1 LPLKGAELKAGKI
14 IKFTIPARTEYL
26 TKVRDFAVKYGEKY
40 GFNLRQING
49 FKLSL
54 DEICTNIIQYAY
66 NTPGISGNIHIE
78 MMRNNDTITA
88 KIFDSGVGFEF
99 SSVSNPDLIRYVN
112 DKKRGGFGIYI
123 VRQLNEEVRYERVG
137 KTNVLTLTNHV
148 EPRPSLFELIKKNF
162 KPSHMTIKV
171 RFGLIATLIIS
182 VISVGTFYLA
192 SLSQKKTLSEQY
204 IQNHV
209 LLLKNF
215 SATSADYILSERDL
229 LLTEQVFELLESR
242 EDVSRLTIID
252 RNARIIAD
260 KTLQNIGKL
269 YSPPAGIVPLIDQEY
284 LVQEHLDPDFGTS
297 LYLSAPIKIEG
308 KIIGKAFLSIR
319 KEAVYKMVALRQNRI
334 KILIY
339 MILFWSI
346 GIIGITFMVNMFV
359 TPIKKIAEE
368 LNRVSKEGTSG
379 GFHFSGVGEFAEITT
394 AFNRMMKEIRLSQA
408 KLTDQARLKR
418 EMQLAQSIQHTLL
431 PKRVPETEGFEIAAE
446 YNAAMEVGG
455 DYYDFFYLDDKSVGM
470 AVGDVSGKGIGGA
483 FLMSIVR
490 TALRLEARGE
500 KSASDVLV
508 KINNTL
514 QSEFKKGMYMTLFYI
529 ILDSKKREINY
540 ASAGHTPMILYR
552 GKTERMYR
560 MNPKG
565 FPIGLNIGDPKL
577 FKRNMGNE
585 KISLDKGDLLLIYT
599 DGITEAMNPEREEFG
614 EIRLIDFIKKHY
626 PQQPKEFAV
635 KLIEEVHHFTHG
647 SPQADDITFIV
658 IKEKKK
664 KGEITFEKRV
674 KLFDL
679 IESQGCT
686 IKEACKKVGISRT
699 TYYKL
704 KYLREEKGTDA
715 LIPKLENKKINVVDF
730 DISQK
735 ILEVIR
741 DYPEYSA
748 KKIQEALATD
758 TYGFLTIDYTLIYR
772 ELKRLKL
779 STRKKRVSYI
789 KRIRDNGHI

>member
-1 LPLKGAELKAGKI
+1 MKAGKI
-14 IKFTIPARTEYL
+14 VKLTIPAKTEHL
-26 TKVRDFAVKYGEKY
+26 TKIRDFAVKYGEKY

-66 NTPGISGNIHIE
+66 KTPDLPGDIHIE

-88 KIFDSGVGFEF
+88 KIFDNGDGFNLSGVT
-99 SSVSNPDLIRYVN
+99 NPDLTRYVKE
-112 DKKRGGFGIYI
+112 KKRGGFGIYI
-123 VRQLNEEVRYERVG
+123 VRQLNDEVNYERVG
-137 KTNVLTLTNHV
+137 NTNVLTLKNHV
-148 EPRPSLFELIKKNF
+148 EPRPTIFELIKKNF
-162 KPSHMTIKV
+162 KPANMTIKV
-171 RFGLIATLIIS
+171 RFSLIATLIIS
-182 VISVGTFYLA
+182 LISVGTFYLA
-192 SLSQKKTLSEQY
+192 SLSQKRTLTEQQ
-204 IQNHV
+204 IQNYV
-209 LLLKNF
+209 LILKNF
-215 SATSADYILSERDL
+215 STTSADYILSEREL
-229 LLTEQVFELLESR
+229 LITEHIYELLEGR
-242 EDVSRLTIID
+242 DDITRVTIID
-252 RNARIIAD
+252 SNARIIAD
-260 KTLQNIGKL
+260 KTIQNIGKL
-269 YSPPAGIVPLIDQEY
+269 YSPPQDIIPLIDQEY
-284 LVQEHLDPDFGTS
+284 LIQEHVDPEFGTS
-297 LYLSAPIKIEG
+297 LYYSAPIKIEG
-308 KIIGKAFLSIR
+308 QIIGKAFLSIR
-319 KEAVYKMVALRQNRI
+319 KDAVTEMISLRQNKIRI
-334 KILIY
+334 LVY

-379 GFHFSGVGEFAEITT
+379 GFHFSGVGEFAEIST

-455 DYYDFFYLDDKSVGM
+455 DYYDFFYVDDKSVGM

-483 FLMSIVR
+483 FIMSIVR

-500 KSASDVLV
+500 KSANEVLV

-529 ILDSKKREINY
+529 ILDSKRREINY

-552 GKTERMYR
+552 GKTEQMYR

-577 FKRNMGNE
+577 FKRNMANE

-599 DGITEAMNPEREEFG
+599 DGITEAMNPSREEFG
-614 EIRLIDFIKKHY
+614 EKRLIDIIRKHY
-626 PQQPKEFAV
+626 SLQPQEFADR
-635 KLIEEVHHFTHG
+635 LIEEVQNFTSG

-664 KGEITFEKRV
+664 YSEITFEKRI

-679 IESQGCT
+679 IESQGYT
-686 IKEACKKVGISRT
+686 IKEACEKVGVSRT

-704 KYLREEKGTDA
+704 KSLRDEKGMEA
-715 LIPKLENKKINVVDF
+715 LIPKLESKRINVVDF

-741 DYPEYSA
+741 DHPDYSA
-748 KKIQEALATD
+748 KKIQEALATE

-779 STRKKRVSYI
+779 STREKRVSYVR
-789 KRIRDNGHI
+789 RIHNNAHT